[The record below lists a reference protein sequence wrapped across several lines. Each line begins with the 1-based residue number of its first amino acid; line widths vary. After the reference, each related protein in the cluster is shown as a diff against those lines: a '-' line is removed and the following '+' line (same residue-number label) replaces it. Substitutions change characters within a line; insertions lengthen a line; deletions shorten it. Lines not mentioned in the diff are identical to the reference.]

1 MDESINNDP
10 LTTCYSPLNPMA
22 TPNYLRLITHAWRQ
36 IALAALLGLVLAL
49 AFSLVQPLRY
59 SSAVRMLITQTNPSG
74 TDPYTAI
81 KSTER
86 IAQNLAEIV
95 YTSAFFDA
103 VTQDASVDLSYFPA
117 DEIRKRSLWRSTV
130 DTAISPGTGV
140 MTLTAYHPNRDQA
153 TTLAVRVAK
162 QISVEAPNF
171 FGFSVRAQVIDSP
184 LPSRF
189 FAKPNFAVNG
199 MYGLTAGL
207 LLGLAWVLGRTRE

>member
-1 MDESINNDP
+1 
-10 LTTCYSPLNPMA
+10 MA
-22 TPNYLRLITHAWRQ
+22 TQNYLRLIMRSWRQ
-36 IALAALLGLVLAL
+36 VLLTTLLGLVLAL

-59 SSAVRMLITQTNPSG
+59 SSSVKLLITQTNPAG

-86 IAQNLAEIV
+86 IAQNLAQLV
-95 YTSAFFDA
+95 YTTAFFDA
-103 VTQDASVDLSYFPA
+103 VTKDASVDAAYFPT
-117 DEIRKRSLWRSTV
+117 DEIRKRNLWEETISTDV
-130 DTAISPGTGV
+130 SAGTGV
-140 MTLTAYHPNRDQA
+140 MSVTAYHTNRDQA

-162 QISVEAPNF
+162 QLAIEAPNF

-199 MYGLTAGL
+199 AYGLIAGG
-207 LLGLAWVLGRTRE
+207 LLGLAWVLGKNRE